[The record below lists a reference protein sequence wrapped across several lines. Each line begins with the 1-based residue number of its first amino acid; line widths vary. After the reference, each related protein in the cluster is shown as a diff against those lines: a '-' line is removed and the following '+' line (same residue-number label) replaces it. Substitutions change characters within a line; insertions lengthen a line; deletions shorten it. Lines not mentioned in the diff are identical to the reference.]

1 MHYITYIKF
10 VSSKLQLAS
19 FCNYS
24 ILFILVLNIGETTAL
39 FFFEFPDGMFD
50 IFKKL
55 YMIKFEEINCSAY
68 RSNEIVSFL
77 ATYWNN
83 GKQWQINHP
92 EKLPQHHKKRNSIS
106 QHGHNKLK
114 ASPFRF
120 WFGYNELME
129 ENKII
134 NQFPL
139 SIH

>member
-19 FCNYS
+19 FCNYGT
-24 ILFILVLNIGETTAL
+24 LCILVSNIGIRAL

-77 ATYWNN
+77 ATY
-83 GKQWQINHP
+83 
-92 EKLPQHHKKRNSIS
+92 
-106 QHGHNKLK
+106 
-114 ASPFRF
+114 
-120 WFGYNELME
+120 
-129 ENKII
+129 
-134 NQFPL
+134 
-139 SIH
+139 

>member
-1 MHYITYIKF
+1 MESNRIKYALHYRNKVCY
-10 VSSKLQLAS
+10 SSRLQLAS
-19 FCNYS
+19 ICNYG
-24 ILFILVLNIGETTAL
+24 ILCILV
-39 FFFEFPDGMFD
+39 FRDVMFD
-50 IFKKL
+50 IFKKM

>member
-19 FCNYS
+19 FCNYGT
-24 ILFILVLNIGETTAL
+24 LCILVLNIVR
-39 FFFEFPDGMFD
+39 FD

>member
-19 FCNYS
+19 FCNYGT
-24 ILFILVLNIGETTAL
+24 LCILVLNTAL
-39 FFFEFPDGMFD
+39 FFFEFPDGIFD
-50 IFKKL
+50 VFKRL

>member
-10 VSSKLQLAS
+10 ASSKLQLAS
-19 FCNYS
+19 FCNYG
-24 ILFILVLNIGETTAL
+24 ILCILVLNIGE
-39 FFFEFPDGMFD
+39 FRDVMFD
-50 IFKKL
+50 IFKKM

-120 WFGYNELME
+120 
-129 ENKII
+129 
-134 NQFPL
+134 
-139 SIH
+139 

>member
-19 FCNYS
+19 FCNYGT
-24 ILFILVLNIGETTAL
+24 LCILVLNIGETMAVQCL
-39 FFFEFPDGMFD
+39 
-50 IFKKL
+50 IFSKKL

>member
-19 FCNYS
+19 FCNYG
-24 ILFILVLNIGETTAL
+24 ILCIVVFRDV
-39 FFFEFPDGMFD
+39 MFD
-50 IFKKL
+50 IFKKM

-129 ENKII
+129 ENKVI